1 MTAEPEPAPAPRSAS
16 HLAAATGLAFEPA
29 LSVDYAVDGYWL
41 REWHGPAT
49 VRVSPHGI
57 RPIADAASPTA
68 VRLPGVLLPGF
79 RDAHVH
85 LGLTEPRALVAG
97 GLAAV
102 DDLGGHPDRLREWS
116 HDDAV
121 AAVQYAGAFIAAPGG
136 YPSKRAWAATLAVAE
151 VSTGEEAMAAVAQ
164 QLVDGASFI
173 KVALNADDGPVL
185 DDDTLSA
192 LVEYAHSRGAEV
204 VVHVQGA
211 GQAQRA
217 FAAGADRLAHTPWTE
232 KLSDALIEEM
242 AQPNSRFLAG
252 RHSWISTLDIHGYG
266 QRGRD
271 FATASDNLR
280 RFHAAGG
287 TVRYGTD
294 MGNGDLP
301 PGLNERE
308 LTALQDAGVR
318 YDALLR
324 ALCLPGFGST
334 VSYLPTVPSAD
345 ANLAA
350 WLMTATVVTARELL
364 HPEFAASAVRVA
376 ADNHGGDDA
385 VSAATTPIPTTWRID
400 R

>member
-1 MTAEPEPAPAPRSAS
+1 MSEQPTPHETPESA
-16 HLAAATGLAFEPA
+16 LA
-29 LSVDYAVDGYWL
+29 VDYAVDGYWL

-57 RPIADAASPTA
+57 RVIADTASPTA
-68 VRLPGVLLPGF
+68 HRLPGVLLPGF

-85 LGLTEPRALVAG
+85 LGLTEPRALIAG

-102 DDLGGHPDRLREWS
+102 DDLGGHPERLQEWAA
-116 HDDAV
+116 DDTV
-121 AAVQYAGAFIAAPGG
+121 PELHHAGAFITAPHT
-136 YPSKRAWAATLAVAE
+136 YPANRAWAATLAVAE
-151 VSTGEEAMAAVAQ
+151 VQTGEEAMAAVAQ
-164 QLVDGASFI
+164 QLAAGATFV
-173 KVALNADDGPVL
+173 KVALNAEEGPVI

-192 LVEYAHSRGAEV
+192 LVEYAHSRGTEV
-204 VVHVQGA
+204 VVHVQGT
-211 GQAQRA
+211 GQARRA

-232 KLSDALIEEM
+232 KLSDSLIEEM

-271 FATASDNLR
+271 FATASDNLQ

-287 TVRYGTD
+287 IIRYGTD
-294 MGNGDLP
+294 LGNGDLP
-301 PGLNERE
+301 PGLNRRE

-334 VSYLPTVPSAD
+334 VSYLPTVPRAD
-345 ANLAA
+345 ADLAS

-364 HPEFAASAVRVA
+364 HPSFAEAAAAAHSAR
-376 ADNHGGDDA
+376 NSDD
-385 VSAATTPIPTTWRID
+385 VVPAATTPIPTTWRID
-400 R
+400 L

>member
-1 MTAEPEPAPAPRSAS
+1 MTAEPTPQSAPQSAS
-16 HLAAATGLAFEPA
+16 HRATATDSTSDPA

-41 REWHGPAT
+41 RGWHGPAT

-102 DDLGGHPDRLREWS
+102 DDLGGHPDRLREWA

-164 QLVDGASFI
+164 QLTGGATFI
-173 KVALNADDGPVL
+173 KVALNAEDGPVL

-376 ADNHGGDDA
+376 ADNHGGDEA
-385 VSAATTPIPTTWRID
+385 VSAATAPIPTTWRID

>member
-1 MTAEPEPAPAPRSAS
+1 MSADPAS
-16 HLAAATGLAFEPA
+16 EPA

-57 RPIADAASPTA
+57 RPISDAATPTA

-102 DDLGGHPDRLREWS
+102 DDLGGHPDRLREWAG
-116 HDDAV
+116 DDAV
-121 AAVQYAGAFIAAPGG
+121 PAVRYAAAFITAPGG
-136 YPSKRAWAATLAVAE
+136 YPSNRAWATTLAVAE
-151 VSTGEEAMAAVAQ
+151 VETGEQAMAAVAE
-164 QLVDGASFI
+164 QLAAGATFI
-173 KVALNADDGPVL
+173 KVALNSDDGPVI

-192 LVEYAHSRGAEV
+192 LVEHAHSRGAEV
-204 VVHVQGA
+204 VAHVQGV

-217 FAAGADRLAHTPWTE
+217 FVAGADRLAHTPWTE
-232 KLSDALIEEM
+232 KLSDALIAEM
-242 AQPNSRFLAG
+242 VQPNSRFLAG

-271 FATASDNLR
+271 FARASDNLS
-280 RFHAAGG
+280 RFHTAGG
-287 TVRYGTD
+287 AVRYGTD
-294 MGNGDLP
+294 LGNGDLP

-334 VSYLPTVPSAD
+334 VSYLPTVPRAD
-345 ANLAA
+345 ANLAS

-364 HPEFAASAVRVA
+364 HPEFAASAARVA
-376 ADNHGGDDA
+376 ATNYGGDEA
-385 VSAATTPIPTTWRID
+385 VSAATTPIPTAWRID
-400 R
+400 L

>member
-1 MTAEPEPAPAPRSAS
+1 MTEPPNPHETPESA
-16 HLAAATGLAFEPA
+16 LA
-29 LSVDYAVDGYWL
+29 VDYAVDGFWL

-57 RPIADAASPTA
+57 RAIADAPTSTA

-85 LGLTEPRALVAG
+85 LGLIEPRALIAG

-102 DDLGGHPDRLREWS
+102 DDLGGHPERLQEWAT
-116 HDDAV
+116 DDTV
-121 AAVQYAGAFIAAPGG
+121 PELHHAGAFITAPHT
-136 YPSKRAWAATLAVAE
+136 YPANRAWAATLAVTE
-151 VSTGEEAMAAVAQ
+151 VQTGEEAMAAVAQ
-164 QLVDGASFI
+164 QLAAGATFV
-173 KVALNADDGPVL
+173 KVALNAEEGPVI

-204 VVHVQGA
+204 VVHVQGT

-232 KLSDALIEEM
+232 KLSDSLIEEM

-271 FATASDNLR
+271 FATASDNLQ

-287 TVRYGTD
+287 IIRYGTD
-294 MGNGDLP
+294 LGNGDLP
-301 PGLNERE
+301 PGLNHRE

-334 VSYLPTVPSAD
+334 VSYLPTVPRAD
-345 ANLAA
+345 ADLAS

-364 HPEFAASAVRVA
+364 HPDFAEAATLAHSVRE
-376 ADNHGGDDA
+376 GDD
-385 VSAATTPIPTTWRID
+385 VVPAATTPIPTTWRLNL
-400 R
+400 

>member
-1 MTAEPEPAPAPRSAS
+1 MTEELTPASAPAPAS
-16 HLAAATGLAFEPA
+16 AAAPA
-29 LSVDYAVDGYWL
+29 STSDSALTVDYAVDGYWL

-57 RPIADAASPTA
+57 RAIADAPTATA

-85 LGLTEPRALVAG
+85 LGLIEPRALIAG

-102 DDLGGHPDRLREWS
+102 DDLGGHPERLQEWDA
-116 HDDAV
+116 DDTVPALHH
-121 AAVQYAGAFIAAPGG
+121 AGAFITAPHT
-136 YPSKRAWAATLAVAE
+136 YPANRAWAATLAVAE
-151 VSTGEEAMAAVAQ
+151 VETGEQAMAAVAQ
-164 QLVDGASFI
+164 QLVAGATFV
-173 KVALNADDGPVL
+173 KVALNAEDGPVI
-185 DDDTLSA
+185 DDDTLHA
-192 LVEYAHSRGAEV
+192 LVEYAHSRAAEV
-204 VVHVQGA
+204 VAHVQGA

-217 FAAGADRLAHTPWTE
+217 FAAGVDRLAHTPWTE

-242 AQPNSRFLAG
+242 VQPNSRFLAG

-271 FATASDNLR
+271 FAIASDNLH

-287 TVRYGTD
+287 TVHYGTD

-301 PGLNERE
+301 PGLNQRE

-324 ALCLPGFGST
+324 ALCLPSFGNAI
-334 VSYLPTVPSAD
+334 SYLPTVPL
-345 ANLAA
+345 ANTDLAS
-350 WLMTATVVTARELL
+350 WLMTATVVTVRDLL
-364 HPEFAASAVRVA
+364 HPSFAECANRAHSAH
-376 ADNHGGDDA
+376 DSDDA
-385 VSAATTPIPTTWRID
+385 VPTATTPIPTTWRID
-400 R
+400 L

>member
-1 MTAEPEPAPAPRSAS
+1 MTEELTPASAATPAATSAAAPASTSDAV
-16 HLAAATGLAFEPA
+16 LT
-29 LSVDYAVDGYWL
+29 VDYAVDGYWL

-57 RPIADAASPTA
+57 RAIADAASPTA
-68 VRLPGVLLPGF
+68 IRLPGVLLPGF

-85 LGLTEPRALVAG
+85 LGLTEPRALIAG

-102 DDLGGHPDRLREWS
+102 DDLGGHPDRLREWA

-121 AAVQYAGAFIAAPGG
+121 SMVQYAGAFITAPGG
-136 YPSKRAWAATLAVAE
+136 YPSKRAWAVTLAVAE
-151 VSTGEEAMAAVAQ
+151 VSTGEQAMAAVAQ
-164 QLVDGASFI
+164 QLAAGATFV
-173 KVALNADDGPVL
+173 KVALNSEDGPVI
-185 DDDTLSA
+185 DDGTLSA
-192 LVEYAHSRGAEV
+192 LVEHAHSRGAEV

-211 GQAQRA
+211 GQVQRA

-232 KLSDALIEEM
+232 KLSDALIDEM

-301 PGLNERE
+301 PGLNQRE

-334 VSYLPTVPSAD
+334 VSYLPTVPL
-345 ANLAA
+345 ANTDLAG
-350 WLMTATVVTARELL
+350 WLMTANVVTAQQLL
-364 HPEFAASAVRVA
+364 HPQFAAAISQPLSAF
-376 ADNHGGDDA
+376 GDDA
-385 VSAATTPIPTTWRID
+385 VSTETTPIPAPWRNTP
-400 R
+400 

>member
-1 MTAEPEPAPAPRSAS
+1 MTERPNPAPQLP
-16 HLAAATGLAFEPA
+16 AATGPTTESA
-29 LSVDYAVDGYWL
+29 LTVDYAVDGYWL

-57 RPIADAASPTA
+57 RAIADAAIPTA

-102 DDLGGHPDRLREWS
+102 DDLGGHPERLREWAI
-116 HDDAV
+116 DDAV
-121 AAVQYAGAFIAAPGG
+121 PALNHAGAFITAPHA
-136 YPSKRAWAATLAVAE
+136 YPANRAWAATLAVTE
-151 VSTGEEAMAAVAQ
+151 VETGEQAMAAVAQ
-164 QLVDGASFI
+164 QLAAGATFV
-173 KVALNADDGPVL
+173 KVALNAEDGPVI
-185 DDDTLSA
+185 DDETLCA

-204 VVHVQGA
+204 VVHVQGP

-217 FAAGADRLAHTPWTE
+217 FSAGADRLAHTPWTE
-232 KLSDALIEEM
+232 KLSDALIAEM

-271 FATASDNLR
+271 FETASDNLR

-301 PGLNERE
+301 PGLNQRE

-334 VSYLPTVPSAD
+334 VSYLPTVPTAD
-345 ANLAA
+345 ADLAS

-364 HPEFAASAVRVA
+364 HPDF
-376 ADNHGGDDA
+376 A
-385 VSAATTPIPTTWRID
+385 VSATRAHAAWRSDSAVPTATTPIPTTWRID
-400 R
+400 L